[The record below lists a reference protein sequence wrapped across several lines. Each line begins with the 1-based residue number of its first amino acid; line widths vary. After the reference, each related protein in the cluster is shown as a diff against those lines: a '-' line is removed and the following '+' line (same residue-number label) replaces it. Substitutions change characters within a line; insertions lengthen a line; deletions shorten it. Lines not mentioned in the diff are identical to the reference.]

1 MANSKDDSGEHHES
15 IFEIL
20 DGMMYQ
26 LSQTKTIFM
35 IMILTTLILPPT
47 ALLIMTAVFDS
58 PFNEKLDE
66 RLTTHLEAGNIS
78 EEDYKK
84 FKEKIIDSEREELF
98 LKPPQLIIFIISLVW
113 LGIGISQWARI
124 SKWDKKYQKFKE
136 KQADIEKE
144 LSDNPEE
151 DTSS

>member
-1 MANSKDDSGEHHES
+1 MTKSRDDSGESHES

-58 PFNEKLDE
+58 PFNEKLEE
-66 RLTTHLEAGNIS
+66 RLLTHLEDGNIS
-78 EEDYKK
+78 EEDYKN

-98 LKPPQLIIFIISLVW
+98 LKPPQLIIFTISLVW
-113 LGIGISQWARI
+113 LGIGISQWIRI
-124 SKWDKKYQKFKE
+124 SKWDKKYQRFKE
-136 KQADIEKE
+136 KQADIDKE
-144 LSDNPEE
+144 LSDNSEE
-151 DTSS
+151 E